1 LGEFLGIQR
10 DNLSHSKT
18 PQKIPA
24 YNVALDKKLQK
35 FCQKDGFFVD
45 KKETSDHL

>member
-1 LGEFLGIQR
+1 LGGFLGIQR

-18 PQKIPA
+18 PLKIPA
-24 YNVALDKKLQK
+24 YSAELGMAIQE
-35 FCQKDGFFVD
+35 FWHKDGFFVD